1 MLLPW
6 RNGGWERRVNYVDSP
21 LLVTGFGVFLGGWRN
36 FVVFLF
42 FWSGR
47 DGG

>member
-6 RNGGWERRVNYVDSP
+6 RNGGWERRVNYVDSL

-36 FVVFLF
+36 FIVFLF
-42 FWSGR
+42 FWSGC